1 MQGDGQCVDV
11 TEETVKNLFEVQWPH
26 SSNWRII
33 PWLPNWQNSRAKYL
47 MARCHENPLVSNLSL
62 HWTMGTNSTKKNH
75 QPCQGAR
82 GARHPDVV
90 LVAGY
95 HQPVRIGAHKEPYG
109 VRLSTLSTSP
119 RFYRQFPRIWVSQ
132 HRWWNP
138 FMCWTIDASLQ
149 ESDMISSLMWVINC
163 SKLMYLPPFF
173 PTWWSQV
180 GWTNRLLARETA
192 TTTPAMLAFRT
203 WMLFAENGRDISK
216 KTMTFQIWRGTK
228 YKKKQLGVAIHQMDS
243 DASLLYAPGIEK
255 WMFHFSDFYGFI
267 NLSGSLGQFLRR
279 APGQV
284 SRPNWG
290 RSWGYWKNV

>member
-1 MQGDGQCVDV
+1 MSWEPIGF
-11 TEETVKNLFEVQWPH
+11 KSF
-26 SSNWRII
+26 SSLNHGNK
-33 PWLPNWQNSRAKYL
+33 LN
-47 MARCHENPLVSNLSL
+47 
-62 HWTMGTNSTKKNH
+62 KKNH

-138 FMCWTIDASLQ
+138 FMCWTIDASW
-149 ESDMISSLMWVINC
+149 SDMISSLMWVINC

-228 YKKKQLGVAIHQMDS
+228 YKKKTAWCGNPSNGFWCFSSLCSRDWTMDVPFFWLLWIHKLVRLSWPVSPTCSGPSITTKLG
-243 DASLLYAPGIEK
+243 
-255 WMFHFSDFYGFI
+255 
-267 NLSGSLGQFLRR
+267 
-279 APGQV
+279 
-284 SRPNWG
+284 
-290 RSWGYWKNV
+290 